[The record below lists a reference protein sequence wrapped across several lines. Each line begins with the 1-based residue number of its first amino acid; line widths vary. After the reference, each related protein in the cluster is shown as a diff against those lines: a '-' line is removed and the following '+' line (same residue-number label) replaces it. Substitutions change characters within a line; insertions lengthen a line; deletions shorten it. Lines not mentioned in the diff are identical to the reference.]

1 MIGEEGNF
9 HTPCLGIRPEG
20 LYVPKEELAVT
31 LIKVVNSV
39 TLVTPTTLTT
49 LIILINLGLR
59 AYARGRKEELI
70 KDSV

>member
-1 MIGEEGNF
+1 M
-9 HTPCLGIRPEG
+9 
-20 LYVPKEELAVT
+20 PKEELAVT

-49 LIILINLGLR
+49 LTTMIILITLGLR
-59 AYARGRKEELI
+59 AYARGRKEEVS